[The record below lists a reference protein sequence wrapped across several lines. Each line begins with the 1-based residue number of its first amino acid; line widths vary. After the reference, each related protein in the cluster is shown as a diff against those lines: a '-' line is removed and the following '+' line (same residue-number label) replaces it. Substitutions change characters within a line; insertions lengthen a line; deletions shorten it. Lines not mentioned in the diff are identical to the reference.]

1 MVWWSQRAKNGA
13 TLAPS
18 KSTRAAPPI
27 IMAPPVNMA
36 VGSPCCSIKKDICSG
51 VCPGVCTTLILNS
64 PKSNSSPS

>member
-18 KSTRAAPPI
+18 KSTRATPPI
-27 IMAPPVNMA
+27 NMAPPVNMA
-36 VGSPCCSIKKDICSG
+36 VGSPCCSIKKEICS
-51 VCPGVCTTLILNS
+51 GVCTTLILNS